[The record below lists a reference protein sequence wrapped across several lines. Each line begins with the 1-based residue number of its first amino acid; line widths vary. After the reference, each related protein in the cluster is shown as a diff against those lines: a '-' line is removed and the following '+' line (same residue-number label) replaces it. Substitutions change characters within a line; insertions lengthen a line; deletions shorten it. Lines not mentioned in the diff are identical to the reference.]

1 MISTTQLQFR
11 DWTTFKS
18 FMNLLNLFGLFIL
31 FWNRNISNDFEMRA
45 EPLFCVMGQPSR
57 SYYLPAR
64 ATQGIVKQETVFPQ
78 ISWNICDFFIL
89 NSTRTWAKYYLP
101 ATQGISNL
109 SPCISSDGMEYLYYF
124 MWILLYFEDFL
135 TLQVGRY
142 KKQRAKLELEV
153 ESLNQSGKSRI

>member
-11 DWTTFKS
+11 DWTTLES
-18 FMNLLNLFGLFIL
+18 FINLLNL

-78 ISWNICDFFIL
+78 ISWNICDFFRF

-101 ATQGISNL
+101 AYKEYQSSVHVFPQMSWNICNISCEYYHI
-109 SPCISSDGMEYLYYF
+109 SKPCS
-124 MWILLYFEDFL
+124 
-135 TLQVGRY
+135 
-142 KKQRAKLELEV
+142 
-153 ESLNQSGKSRI
+153 